1 MSSTTNKGTIMQY
14 AASLG
19 QSQQT
24 SRISPAVAG
33 ISAAAIAAAITLT
46 MMMSSPAPVAASDQ
60 AAVPTNQCQVTQRK
74 LYVSTTTGNGT
85 VRLREGS
92 YLSPPIKL
100 GTTPVPVVF
109 AQQRPDKTLVES
121 VVIMEGSAS
130 DVVITSDYNKVPRVF
145 HVTGVLA
152 FPVTWVPVKKC

>member
-33 ISAAAIAAAITLT
+33 ISAAAIAAAVTLT
-46 MMMSSPAPVAASDQ
+46 MMMSSPAPVAAADQ
-60 AAVPTNQCQVTQRK
+60 AATSTKQCQMIQRK
-74 LYVSTTTGNGT
+74 LMVSTTTGSGT
-85 VRLREGS
+85 IRLREGS

-100 GTTPVPVVF
+100 SATPASVVFPLPRPDTVPVEEVL
-109 AQQRPDKTLVES
+109 T
-121 VVIMEGSAS
+121 IEGNAS
-130 DVVITSDYNKVPRVF
+130 DVVITSEVTNLRRVF
-145 HVTGVLA
+145 DVTGLVA
-152 FPVTWVPVKKC
+152 FNITWKPMKGC